1 MIIAEHV
8 EEKKKIK
15 ELYNSMGG
23 TIYDLRY
30 SEEQETKY
38 KIVLDSTKFLST
50 EQGGC
55 KLDIGCGTGLL
66 IKKIRGYV
74 VGTDISSQL
83 LLKAVERSNKE
94 TFLVNADAEN
104 LPFRS
109 CIFNMLFGITI
120 LQNLSNFNKA
130 FSEFERV
137 STAEGIIV
145 ISMIK
150 KALSLQDFLKLVKEN
165 LRSYKLL
172 SESSSDWIIMGKTSK
187 KLLENSED
195 FYACTQMQG
204 RKQIGA

>member
-1 MIIAEHV
+1 V

-23 TIYDLRY
+23 IIYDLRY
-30 SEEQETKY
+30 SEEQEKKY
-38 KIVLDSTKFLST
+38 KIVLDSKEFISM
-50 EQGGC
+50 EQAGC

-66 IKKIRGYV
+66 IKSLRGFV

-83 LLKAVERSNKE
+83 LKKTVERSHKE

-104 LPFRS
+104 LPFRP

-120 LQNLSNFNKA
+120 LQNLSNYDKA
-130 FSEFERV
+130 FSEFKRV
-137 STAEGIIV
+137 STTEGIIF

-150 KALSLQDFLKLVKEN
+150 KALPVLDFLKIVEEN
-165 LRSYKLL
+165 LRYYKLL

-187 KLLENSED
+187 NN
-195 FYACTQMQG
+195 
-204 RKQIGA
+204 